1 MSSANVIMIDQDK
14 SLSAQQ
20 GVICTLTIVH
30 VMLYSMDES
39 LHVQGS
45 SSLTAKDL
53 ADLEATFTDKI
64 RRKTGQ
70 PFFSEGEQTDFALLI
85 QQGHVK
91 VTAGQPP
98 RTIAIRR
105 PGEFVGEM
113 AAMRKRPRSASV
125 IAVCPPSKEVVAL
138 FLPGAM
144 WHQFLRDH
152 RDAMEALLIASEERL
167 EQATRKIVESD
178 LAVEQRVAK
187 AFIELGEEGLGEPSG
202 EIIVLRL
209 SQQDLASHIGGS
221 KLDSVKKVIR
231 TFKDAG
237 LISTGRQVTSILNP
251 TAIRDIANG
260 EVTVSA
266 WSERRAH
273 HAPPP
278 A

>member
-1 MSSANVIMIDQDK
+1 MDGRLYLRGPSSFRPEDW
-14 SLSAQQ
+14 
-20 GVICTLTIVH
+20 
-30 VMLYSMDES
+30 
-39 LHVQGS
+39 
-45 SSLTAKDL
+45 
-53 ADLEATFTDKI
+53 ADLERAFEHTI

-91 VTAGQPP
+91 VMAGNPP
-98 RTIAIRR
+98 RTIAIRG

-113 AAMRKRPRSASV
+113 AAIRKTPRSASV
-125 IAVCPPSKEVVAL
+125 IAVCPPDKEVVAL
-138 FLPGAM
+138 YLPGTR
-144 WHQFLRDH
+144 WHQFLREH

-187 AFIELGEEGLGEPSG
+187 AFIELSEEGLGEASG
-202 EIIVLRL
+202 ERIVLRL

-221 KLDSVKKVIR
+221 KLDSVKKIIR
-231 TFKDAG
+231 TFKDAS
-237 LISTGRQVTSILNP
+237 LISTGRQVTTILDQ

-266 WSERRAH
+266 WSEQRAH
-273 HAPPP
+273 DVRPPV
-278 A
+278 